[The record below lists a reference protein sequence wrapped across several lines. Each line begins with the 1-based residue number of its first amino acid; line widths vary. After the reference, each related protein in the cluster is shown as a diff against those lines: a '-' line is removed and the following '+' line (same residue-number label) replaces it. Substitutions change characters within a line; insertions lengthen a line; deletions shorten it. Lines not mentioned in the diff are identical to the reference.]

1 MQFGHD
7 RAQERRIGGLDGAR
21 DLLDEFAANFAIFV
35 AHRKAVEHGGIGRGA
50 TSICSAMPRL
60 AGLTEWM
67 QLV

>member
-21 DLLDEFAANFAIFV
+21 DLFDEFVANFAILV
-35 AHRKAVEHGGIGRGA
+35 AHRKAVEHGGFGRMGNVHIFGHA
-50 TSICSAMPRL
+50 APRR
-60 AGLTEWM
+60 LTEWF